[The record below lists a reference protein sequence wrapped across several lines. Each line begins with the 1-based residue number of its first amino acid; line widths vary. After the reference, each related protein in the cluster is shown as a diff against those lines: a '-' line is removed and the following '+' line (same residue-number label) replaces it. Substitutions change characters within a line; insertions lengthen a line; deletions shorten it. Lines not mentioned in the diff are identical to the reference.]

1 MDAIIKVENV
11 TKEYKTK
18 HYTVK
23 TLDNISLEIERGEI
37 CVLIGRSGSGKS
49 TLMNVVGG
57 LLIPDSGQV
66 IIDREPLY
74 ADKRNKFGYLG
85 GK

>member
-23 TLDNISLEIERGEI
+23 ALDNISWIDGWRPYVDGRI
-37 CVLIGRSGSGKS
+37 CNGGRY
-49 TLMNVVGG
+49 
-57 LLIPDSGQV
+57 
-66 IIDREPLY
+66 RH
-74 ADKRNKFGYLG
+74 
-85 GK
+85 